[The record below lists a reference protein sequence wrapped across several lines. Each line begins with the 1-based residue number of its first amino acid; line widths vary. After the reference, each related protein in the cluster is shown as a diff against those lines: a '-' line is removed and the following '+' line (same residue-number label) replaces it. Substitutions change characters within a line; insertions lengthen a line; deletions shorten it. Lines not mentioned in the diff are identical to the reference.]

1 MARDL
6 LFDLSPTQSAF
17 VHTDAHICILK
28 GPMGEGK
35 TFAGAAALIRH
46 AERCGRDI
54 RGALIR
60 DTHQNIKIST
70 APDIQEVLGKY
81 CTFKDD
87 HKKLIIHSSPKVE
100 MDLFGIDDPTAL
112 SKLQGPQYA
121 IIWLEEPAP
130 IEDRSNA
137 GLPRT
142 VFDLSIA
149 RAARQRDT
157 LLRVQISQNPADEDH
172 WTEEVANEP
181 RVVAEDFETGEKII
195 KEVFNI
201 KYGENKYLKSISR
214 LANIAAFKGDP
225 GKYARYVEG
234 RAAPVLIGS
243 KVTPE
248 YNYKE
253 HYASKELDVVPGAVG
268 VRLYDGWHHPVCIIG
283 QLISPGKLWIHHCH
297 YGEGIGMRELIT
309 DVVRPSLETFKYK
322 DKIHDWRDIGD
333 PTIATPD
340 QSTTGMSTQRVI
352 EDLLKTR
359 FEKGPTRW
367 KARIQPTKTAL
378 GRLATDGAIKILV
391 SSTAFNLHRAL
402 NGGWHWKTN
411 NSGRK
416 IGNLPVQGD
425 MHGDIGN
432 AFAYGVSIIF
442 PYEYQEAK
450 KRERKVDPMARAM
463 SYAPGRGIAQMPAPG
478 PMNPAN
484 HRNPMIRH

>member
-17 VHTDAHICILK
+17 VHTDAHINILK

-35 TFAGAAALIRH
+35 TYAGVAALIRH
-46 AERCGRDI
+46 AERCGRNI

-70 APDIQEVLGKY
+70 APDIQEVLRRY
-81 CTFKDD
+81 VTFKDD
-87 HKKLIIHSSPKVE
+87 SKKMIIHSTPKVE

-130 IEDRSNA
+130 IEDKSNA
-137 GLPRT
+137 GLPRN
-142 VFDLSIA
+142 VYDLSIA

-157 LLRVQISQNPADEDH
+157 ILRVQITQNPADEDH

-181 RVVAEDFETGEKII
+181 RIVAEDLETGEKII
-195 KEVFNI
+195 KAVFNI
-201 KYGENKYLKSISR
+201 AYGENKYLKSLTR
-214 LANIAAFKGDP
+214 LAHIAAFKGDP

-234 RAAPVLIGS
+234 RAAPVSVGA

-248 YNYKE
+248 YNSQI
-253 HYASKELDVVPGAVG
+253 HYADKELDVVPGAVG
-268 VRLYDGWHHPVCIIG
+268 VRFYDGWHHPVCIIG
-283 QLISPGKLWIHHCH
+283 QLISPGKLWIHHAH
-297 YGEGIGMRELIT
+297 YGDGMGMRELLT
-309 DVVRPSLETFKYK
+309 DYVKPSLASPKYAG
-322 DKIHDWRDIGD
+322 KIHDWRDIGD

-340 QSTTGMSTQRVI
+340 QSTTSMSTQKVI

-359 FEKGPTRW
+359 FERGPTRW

-378 GRLATDGAIKILV
+378 TKLSTDGGIKILI
-391 SSTAFNLHRAL
+391 SSTAYNLHRAL
-402 NGGWHWKTN
+402 NGGWHWKTSN
-411 NSGRK
+411 NGRK

-425 MHGDIGN
+425 KHGDIGN
-432 AFAYGVSIIF
+432 AFAYGVALIF
-442 PYEYQEAK
+442 PYEYEAMK
-450 KRERKVDPMARAM
+450 KQAVKKNPMARAM
-463 SYAPGRGIAQMPAPG
+463 SYAPSSSVNRVPP
-478 PMNPAN
+478 P
-484 HRNPMIRH
+484 NPMVGYGAMK